1 MSQVIA
7 DISQSVFTFDN
18 DSNNNKFLKNWY
30 KNLYG

>member
-7 DISQSVFTFDN
+7 DISQSVFEIDDESKKIT
-18 DSNNNKFLKNWY
+18 FLKNWY